1 MVILLENQNI
11 KTFFQKTMF
20 PNWSEEVFI
29 IKKVKNT
36 APRIYIIS
44 DLKGEIIVGT
54 FYNENA
60 KNK

>member
-1 MVILLENQNI
+1 M

-20 PNWSEEVFI
+20 PNWSEEVFM
-29 IKKVKNT
+29 IKKVKST
-36 APRIYIIS
+36 GPRIYIIS
-44 DLKGEIIVGT
+44 DLKGEVIVET

>member
-1 MVILLENQNI
+1 MILLENQNI

-20 PNWSEEVFI
+20 PNWSEEVFT

-36 APRIYIIS
+36 GPRIYIIS
-44 DLKGEIIVGT
+44 DLKGEVIVGT

>member
-1 MVILLENQNI
+1 
-11 KTFFQKTMF
+11 MF
-20 PNWSEEVFI
+20 LNWSEEVFI

-36 APRIYIIS
+36 GPRIYIIT
-44 DLKGEIIVGT
+44 DLKGEVIVGT